1 MMLSRKSCHSTFTR
15 MMRVVIISIIILSIF
30 DNWHVLFFGP
40 WIKVHLSNL
49 ITYLIREKCHLILVQ
64 DTNAKSILQNF
75 VTTSIKIALFVS
87 FTRKVTYKSDE
98 KCDLLQNQGLSSTNR
113 IFRYCSTIAK
123 FFAYSY
129 NAHFG
134 KVLINFLRAWPLL
147 QGAAI
152 TWGK

>member
-87 FTRKVTYKSDE
+87 FTRKVTFKSDKNVTYYKIRASAQLIE
-98 KCDLLQNQGLSSTNR
+98 FLGTVLLLQN
-113 IFRYCSTIAK
+113 
-123 FFAYSY
+123 
-129 NAHFG
+129 
-134 KVLINFLRAWPLL
+134 FLHTVIMHILERC
-147 QGAAI
+147 
-152 TWGK
+152 